1 MINGGMANWAMTTLE
16 SPPSSSL
23 DPTKTGDGD
32 SIVSIDPI
40 KEVSI
45 DPFTTNL
52 LATNFPYPPKYQ
64 TENELSGAASLHV
77 AAHLQSAID
86 APLLHLGLHCTK
98 DAEQL
103 GSELRWV
110 LACEG
115 VAAFDMTGRAVPTW
129 SGIVGSPD
137 VNAAVG
143 QAFVGQGQND
153 FLERLY
159 PRYEMHR
166 EKTGWDV
173 ERARRSRKRKG
184 VKEKKKKT
192 QNNEKKKKSQKKK
205 KKRKKKKKSRKNKK
219 QQMKPN
225 SDVGSRPQSN
235 EGGLNVMG
243 YVAGSK
249 GKEGASKPAS
259 GVQVVIVDDDT
270 RKTSRSRKNKKQQMK
285 PNSDVGS
292 RPQSNEGGLN
302 VMGYVTGSQGEG
314 GARDMASSVQVIVVD
329 DDTRKRRRNK

>member
-1 MINGGMANWAMTTLE
+1 MG
-16 SPPSSSL
+16 
-23 DPTKTGDGD
+23 
-32 SIVSIDPI
+32 
-40 KEVSI
+40 
-45 DPFTTNL
+45 
-52 LATNFPYPPKYQ
+52 
-64 TENELSGAASLHV
+64 
-77 AAHLQSAID
+77 
-86 APLLHLGLHCTK
+86 
-98 DAEQL
+98 
-103 GSELRWV
+103 
-110 LACEG
+110 
-115 VAAFDMTGRAVPTW
+115 
-129 SGIVGSPD
+129 
-137 VNAAVG
+137 
-143 QAFVGQGQND
+143 
-153 FLERLY
+153 
-159 PRYEMHR
+159 
-166 EKTGWDV
+166 GWDV

-184 VKEKKKKT
+184 VKEK
-192 QNNEKKKKSQKKK
+192 KKKKSQKKK

-285 PNSDVGS
+285 PNLDVGS

-314 GARDMASSVQVIVVD
+314 GARDMASSV
-329 DDTRKRRRNK
+329 